1 MSKKVH
7 LEVRADSNYGK
18 ATEFMRKNQIYT
30 KTMLLD
36 FFQTLPNSNGKP
48 MTMPQAMA
56 SAGVML
62 SPRLDSKKDC
72 RGNESNPWGHIAYNE
87 KLARKK
93 DKTGKKLEQKFRF
106 RFRAEEL
113 PKKVRVR
120 KAKTAQEKV
129 KVTSKVNVESETKVT
144 A

>member
-1 MSKKVH
+1 
-7 LEVRADSNYGK
+7 
-18 ATEFMRKNQIYT
+18 
-30 KTMLLD
+30 MLLD